1 MIAVIEGFRAAL
13 DGDKLADCPYL
24 VTGQLSQ
31 VEQWIEGFLDC
42 GIAHNLVPD
51 AFEQALEQV
60 VAAQIDSIPNEADL
74 ANDTI
79 KALGRPGSQAR
90 IEALRMFYE
99 DQMIGVDSNEN
110 PIYSEES
117 VSAFA

>member
-1 MIAVIEGFRAAL
+1 MIAVITGFQAAL
-13 DGDKLADCPYL
+13 AGASVANCPYS
-24 VTGQLSQ
+24 VVHQLPD
-31 VEQWIEGFLDC
+31 VEKWIEGFLDC
-42 GIAHNLVPD
+42 RIAYDLRPG
-51 AFEQALEQV
+51 AFEAAFEEV
-60 VAAQIDSIPNEADL
+60 VAAQIDSIPDEADL